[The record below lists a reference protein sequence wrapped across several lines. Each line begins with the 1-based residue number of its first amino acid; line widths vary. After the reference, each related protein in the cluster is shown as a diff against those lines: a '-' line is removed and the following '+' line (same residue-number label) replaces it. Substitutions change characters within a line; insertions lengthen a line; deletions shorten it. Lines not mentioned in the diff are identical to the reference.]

1 MVKFKD
7 LSLIACAASSLVQVG
22 AQLFAILVIVRTLIA
37 APPRSFAMLQ
47 GNYGYDSSIFWNTV
61 PMITLVAMLVALVA
75 NWKTTRRG
83 LMLLALGLFIVGSI
97 VAGMVVEPGFGTL
110 TSVGYRD
117 AVDAAMKSQAD
128 TLYLYDWGLWGLS
141 LGAGLCLLLAL
152 ARPAVNR

>member
-1 MVKFKD
+1 MAKFKD

-47 GNYGYDSSIFWNTV
+47 GDYGYDSSIFWNTV

-83 LMLLALGLFIVGSI
+83 LMLLALGLSIVGSI
-97 VAGMVVEPGFGTL
+97 VAGLVVESGFGEL
-110 TSVGYRD
+110 LSVGYRD
-117 AVDAAMKSQAD
+117 AVDAGIKSQAD